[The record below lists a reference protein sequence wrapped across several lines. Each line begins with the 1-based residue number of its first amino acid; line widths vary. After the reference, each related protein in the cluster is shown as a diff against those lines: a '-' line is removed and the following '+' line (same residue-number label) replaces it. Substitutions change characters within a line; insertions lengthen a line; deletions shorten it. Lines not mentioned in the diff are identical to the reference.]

1 MDPILIEISP
11 GELIDRI
18 TILQIKVEKQVDRN
32 KRMGL
37 QEELAALTQL
47 LDRLPGSPELDAL
60 AKELAAVNRTLWQAE
75 DELRLCEQRG
85 DFGPRFI
92 ELARS
97 VYRENDRRS
106 VLRCRIDQLLGA
118 NRGDEK
124 IYSTAS

>member
-60 AKELAAVNRTLWQAE
+60 AKELAAVNRTLWQVE
-75 DELRLCEQRG
+75 DELRLCEQRS

>member
-1 MDPILIEISP
+1 
-11 GELIDRI
+11 
-18 TILQIKVEKQVDRN
+18 
-32 KRMGL
+32 MGL
-37 QEELAALTQL
+37 QEELAALMQL
-47 LDRLPGSPELDAL
+47 RDRLPGSPKLDAL
-60 AKELAAVNRTLWQAE
+60 AKELAAVNRTLWQVE
-75 DELRLCEQRG
+75 DELRLCERRG
-85 DFGPRFI
+85 EFGPRFI